1 MNSNLSPAYAVIVL
15 DCLPIS
21 AYPMDAPVISGL
33 KTYYH
38 FGEFIEASCTAPP
51 SYPAP
56 DMMWHLNG
64 KEVTLDIY
72 WEREVGNEL
81 GSSTPTIGRQ
91 TFLNWR
97 TFLRTKNER
106 NFRFFAD
113 DSVIKY
119 RKMHL
124 SFPSNMGNKP
134 WKYRVFS
141 PHRQSGSPS
150 VAEIDKIEAPTPQG
164 IAVQVAPSGTE
175 INDNAHDISIF
186 IRRRPKPPPL
196 GSFQQEIP
204 PPLRRPSSVVRRP
217 WEIRPFRKFSSY
229 LNRVLHLGAINGGM
243 HSPSTPLVVILPPE
257 ISYRTMSILLQYM
270 YSGEATVSNDQLN
283 GVLRA
288 GELLRV
294 KGLCHAAGS
303 PNKDKEKRYFSSSMS
318 NQSETHS
325 RAGSASSGR
334 LSANYF
340 QTHNQPS
347 TSKTPEPRN
356 PSVPAPAAT
365 SKVIKTAP
373 SSDKSESP
381 MAQTLKNKDKK
392 HLRIKERETR
402 ENSEERSNNGDG
414 SGEIII
420 EENMKI
426 ELLVKEE
433 PIDWD
438 DDNDQA
444 CIDDMDGHDGTSK
457 SVRTLS

>member
-1 MNSNLSPAYAVIVL
+1 MAAVL
-15 DCLPIS
+15 
-21 AYPMDAPVISGL
+21 AENYQL
-33 KTYYH
+33 K
-38 FGEFIEASCTAPP
+38 
-51 SYPAP
+51 
-56 DMMWHLNG
+56 WHSHSVHLHSSVAMLYRSDNFTD
-64 KEVTLDIY
+64 VTLVTSDGRY
-72 WEREVGNEL
+72 LAAHRFVL
-81 GSSTPTIGRQ
+81 SSC
-91 TFLNWR
+91 
-97 TFLRTKNER
+97 
-106 NFRFFAD
+106 
-113 DSVIKY
+113 
-119 RKMHL
+119 
-124 SFPSNMGNKP
+124 
-134 WKYRVFS
+134 
-141 PHRQSGSPS
+141 
-150 VAEIDKIEAPTPQG
+150 
-164 IAVQVAPSGTE
+164 
-175 INDNAHDISIF
+175 
-186 IRRRPKPPPL
+186 
-196 GSFQQEIP
+196 
-204 PPLRRPSSVVRRP
+204 
-217 WEIRPFRKFSSY
+217 SSY

-373 SSDKSESP
+373 SSHKSESP